1 MLADRIRPATA
12 SQYLAFERGAGQRH
26 ELVDGQIV
34 AMSGASRAHN
44 LINLAVASLLR
55 TRLKGRGCETY
66 ASDMRVK
73 VAALGLYTYSDVAV
87 VCGGPQLEDEN
98 GDTLLNPLLLV
109 EVLSPSTEAYDRG
122 YKARAY
128 RMIPSLACHV
138 ILAQDRPM
146 AEVYTRQS
154 EQWSLV
160 DVSGLAAQLDLPA
173 LGISLPMAEIY
184 ADLAPA
190 ATLS

>member
-1 MLADRIRPATA
+1 MLADRIQAKSSTE
-12 SQYLAFERGAGQRH
+12 YLVFERQAAQRH
-26 ELVDGQIV
+26 ELIDGEIV

-55 TRLKGRGCETY
+55 TKLRGRGCETY

-73 VAALGLYTYSDVAV
+73 VAALNLYTYPDVVV
-87 VCGGPQLEDEN
+87 VCGGPQLEDGH

-122 YKARAY
+122 YKARSY
-128 RMIPSLACHV
+128 RMVPSLACHV
-138 ILAQDRPM
+138 LLAQDRPA
-146 AEVYTRQS
+146 AEVYTRQG
-154 EQWSLV
+154 EQWVLV
-160 DVSGLAAQLDLPA
+160 DVTGLEASLELPA
-173 LGISLPMAEIY
+173 LGFSLPMAEIY

-190 ATLS
+190 DARL

>member
-1 MLADRIRPATA
+1 M
-12 SQYLAFERGAGQRH
+12 RH

-55 TRLKGRGCETY
+55 ARLRGRGCETY

-73 VAALGLYTYSDVAV
+73 VPALDLYTYPDVVV
-87 VCGGPQLEDEN
+87 VCGSPQLEDER
-98 GDTLLNPLLLV
+98 GDTLLNPLVLV

-128 RMIPSLACHV
+128 RLVPSLACHV
-138 ILAQDRPM
+138 LLAQDRPA
-146 AEVYTRQS
+146 AEIYSRS
-154 EQWSLV
+154 GDQWVVV
-160 DVSGLAAQLDLPA
+160 DVEGIGASLEIPA
-173 LGISLPMAEIY
+173 LGFALPMAEIY
-184 ADLAPA
+184 ADLLPA
-190 ATLS
+190 EARA